1 MVFREIFVLC
11 SLNHMKHQILCVA
24 AHVALGCTLFRNIF
38 PVSEFERLF
47 KRMLI
52 EINEGNNKEII

>member
-1 MVFREIFVLC
+1 
-11 SLNHMKHQILCVA
+11 MKHQILCVA